1 VKALA
6 VSFDFGQTLALLDA
20 ELLTRRLAERGLSTE
35 PARIEAAQPE
45 AWRAYNEAIQQG
57 YGGHPW
63 KILMRAMLL
72 GAGISASSEALGD
85 AVDFLWDEQPKKNLW
100 RSPVPG
106 MLEVVADLRRANVP
120 VGILSNSEGKLA
132 ELVDELGWFD
142 PPLIIADSG
151 KLGMEK
157 PGREI
162 FAWLAERLG
171 TPLERV
177 VHIGD
182 AFAADVEG
190 ALGAGMLAIWFGGD
204 PARDL
209 GPRARVARDA
219 AEVREALA
227 AFGLPIVR

>member
-1 VKALA
+1 
-6 VSFDFGQTLALLDA
+6 
-20 ELLTRRLAERGLSTE
+20 
-35 PARIEAAQPE
+35 
-45 AWRAYNEAIQQG
+45 
-57 YGGHPW
+57 
-63 KILMRAMLL
+63 MRAMLL

-100 RSPVPG
+100 RYPVPG
-106 MLEVVADLRRANVP
+106 MLEVVADLRAAGVP

-190 ALGAGMLAIWFGGD
+190 ALRAGMLAIWFGGD

-209 GPRARVARDA
+209 GPRARVAKDA
-219 AEVREALA
+219 AEVRETLA
-227 AFGLPIVR
+227 AFGVPIVR